1 MMGALLVEKKII
13 TSEQLEQAL
22 LLQQESGGLIGE
34 ILVEEFGVSRVEI
47 AGVLAEQWTDLDKA
61 ERAET
66 AARAERMPP
75 APVEPQ
81 APTEPRLRRPL
92 GQILVEYGFVTEQQ
106 VEAAVAAQSSSPAR
120 LGEILIEQGALTR
133 MDLASALAEQW
144 SPPPTASSPLPVG
157 DFRSRDV
164 ARQVADSRG
173 TCSGLVGGRP
183 CRSSPSSSN
192 GCV

>member
-22 LLQQESGGLIGE
+22 LVQKESGGLIGE
-34 ILVEEFGVSRVEI
+34 ILVEEFDVSRVEI
-47 AGVLAEQWTDLDKA
+47 AGVLAEQWTDLEKA

-75 APVEPQ
+75 ARVEAL
-81 APTEPRLRRPL
+81 APTEARLRRPL

-120 LGEILIEQGALTR
+120 LGEILIEQGVITR

-144 SPPPTASSPLPVG
+144 SPPPAASGSSPPATTDREPSHGSTPIAVDL
-157 DFRSRDV
+157 FRS
-164 ARQVADSRG
+164 
-173 TCSGLVGGRP
+173 GRTTTVP
-183 CRSSPSSSN
+183 SSPSSTN
-192 GCV
+192 GCG